1 MLLASDV
8 SSPFPKARGSSRY
21 TGLAVLA
28 PLRCGRVVREP
39 RAGVCAGRCLSGGAG
54 EPATGHLK
62 PKSSSSSPMKPFAL
76 ALGLRTR
83 FLVAGCRSTL
93 GRHQTGNVR
102 GVSGSAGFFLSLSTC
117 SAFAKLPNSGLGGG
131 GVRPWDPAARD
142 SPQRLGPP
150 SPAWLCN
157 QPPTPP
163 QSPCAPGGLRHAMP
177 APLRYRALILLG
189 HGLRAKAY
197 YSVNDPAL
205 SSGDLGQRLH
215 AN

>member
-1 MLLASDV
+1 MGQTESEWLELEGIIKGRLL
-8 SSPFPKARGSSRY
+8 
-21 TGLAVLA
+21 
-28 PLRCGRVVREP
+28 PL
-39 RAGVCAGRCLSGGAG
+39 
-54 EPATGHLK
+54 
-62 PKSSSSSPMKPFAL
+62 
-76 ALGLRTR
+76 
-83 FLVAGCRSTL
+83 
-93 GRHQTGNVR
+93 
-102 GVSGSAGFFLSLSTC
+102 
-117 SAFAKLPNSGLGGG
+117 
-131 GVRPWDPAARD
+131 PAARD

>member
-54 EPATGHLK
+54 EPATGRLK
-62 PKSSSSSPMKPFAL
+62 PKSSSSSPTKPFAL
-76 ALGLRTR
+76 ALGLRAR

-131 GVRPWDPAARD
+131 GGGFGRGTLQPGTARSGSARPPRPGFAISR
-142 SPQRLGPP
+142 
-150 SPAWLCN
+150 
-157 QPPTPP
+157 QPPRSPP
-163 QSPCAPGGLRHAMP
+163 A
-177 APLRYRALILLG
+177 
-189 HGLRAKAY
+189 LRAGCGTRCRHRSAIE
-197 YSVNDPAL
+197 L
-205 SSGDLGQRLH
+205 SFFSATGSGLKPIT
-215 AN
+215 A

>member
-54 EPATGHLK
+54 EPATGRLK

-131 GVRPWDPAARD
+131 GGGSAVGPCSPGQPAAARPALPGLALQSAANPPAVPLRSGRAAARD
-142 SPQRLGPP
+142 AG
-150 SPAWLCN
+150 
-157 QPPTPP
+157 T
-163 QSPCAPGGLRHAMP
+163 
-177 APLRYRALILLG
+177 APL
-189 HGLRAKAY
+189 
-197 YSVNDPAL
+197 
-205 SSGDLGQRLH
+205 
-215 AN
+215 